1 MVIDPLLPYK
11 LAEDFGFTEP
21 EIGVFFFRFTSSAV
35 IFTFLFLLIPDT
47 KVNKLYFVVGG
58 GFFAAAGAFMTG
70 PSRLFGLLNELN
82 LIKAGLIV
90 SGLGK
95 ALLKSSAFAY
105 SVKSGQDGFPASN
118 KEEVERKVPLMVLLW
133 VSWVCGSSW
142 NIINQ

>member
-1 MVIDPLLPYK
+1 
-11 LAEDFGFTEP
+11 
-21 EIGVFFFRFTSSAV
+21 
-35 IFTFLFLLIPDT
+35 
-47 KVNKLYFVVGG
+47 
-58 GFFAAAGAFMTG
+58 MTG

-95 ALLKSSAFAY
+95 ALLKSSAFAS

-133 VSWVCGSSW
+133 VSWICGSSW